1 MIWSIFFYDI
11 IHIESAGGM
20 EYVNKTEDNAGL
32 HNIK

>member
-11 IHIESAGGM
+11 INIDSAGGM
-20 EYVNKTEDNAGL
+20 EYVNKTEDNTGL